1 MNRVINKYLIFGFL
15 KIIFHVVLAFICLGI
30 ILNLFEEIEFFKD
43 LNENLS
49 LPFLLTIMFIPN
61 LMIKLLPFIVFIA
74 SMWYLISIKSNG
86 DLLALKVFGFSNL
99 KIILILSST
108 AFIFGIGVLL
118 MINPLTSAM
127 VKSYE
132 ETKAQYSKD
141 IDHLVSI
148 NKNGV
153 WIKEIYENNLRI
165 TTAKKVEKNFLRN
178 VTIYE
183 LDRDTNKI
191 LYRIEAEK
199 ADISNNIWKLEAVKK
214 FGIENSQNE
223 DSYTFQEIYELNSI
237 YNIEKLNNLYR
248 NLDTVSF
255 INLIT
260 EYNDLNEQG
269 YSKKLLNE
277 KLNALFSLPVL
288 LFLMVVLASIFTVSS
303 VNKPQNLYYIF
314 VSIICCVVI
323 YYFKDLSVA
332 LGQTDRIP
340 LTLAVW
346 IPVIAIS
353 LFCSIGIIQIN
364 EK

>member
-1 MNRVINKYLIFGFL
+1 MNKVINKYLIFGFL
-15 KIIFHVVLAFICLGI
+15 KIIFNTVLIFICLGI

-43 LNENLS
+43 LDQNIS

-61 LMIKLLPFIVFIA
+61 LILKLLPFIIFIA

-86 DLLALKVFGFSNL
+86 DLLSLKVFGFSNL
-99 KIILILSST
+99 KIIFILSFT
-108 AFIFGIGVLL
+108 AFLFGVAVLL
-118 MINPLTSAM
+118 VVNPLTSSM
-127 VKSYE
+127 IKYYE
-132 ETKAQYSKD
+132 DTKAQYSKD
-141 IDHLVSI
+141 IDHLISI

-153 WIKEIYENNLRI
+153 WMKEIYEEKLRI
-165 TTAKKVEKNFLRN
+165 ATAKKVEKRFLKDL
-178 VTIYE
+178 TIYE
-183 LDRDTNKI
+183 LDKSTNKI
-191 LYRIEAEK
+191 LYRIEAKKAEISTNTWQLESVRKFNLKDNTNEESSVYLEK
-199 ADISNNIWKLEAVKK
+199 YKI
-214 FGIENSQNE
+214 
-223 DSYTFQEIYELNSI
+223 NSI

-255 INLIT
+255 LNLVT
-260 EYNDLNEQG
+260 EYNSLNDQG
-269 YSKKLLNE
+269 YSKQLLNE
-277 KLNALFSLPVL
+277 KLNSFFSLPVF

-303 VNKPQNLYYIF
+303 INKPQNLYYIF
-314 VSIICCVVI
+314 ISIICCVVI

-332 LGQTDRIP
+332 LGQTNRIP

>member
-1 MNRVINKYLIFGFL
+1 MNKVINKYLIFGFL
-15 KIIFHVVLAFICLGI
+15 KIIFNVVLVFICLGV
-30 ILNLFEEIEFFKD
+30 ILNLFEEIEFFKG
-43 LNENLS
+43 LNESIN

-61 LMIKLLPFIVFIA
+61 LMLKLLPFIVFFA
-74 SMWYLISIKSNG
+74 SMWYLVSIKSNG

-108 AFIFGIGVLL
+108 AFIFGVFVLL
-118 MINPLTSAM
+118 LFNPLTSTM
-127 VKSYE
+127 IKFYE

-165 TTAKKVEKNFLRN
+165 TTAKKVEKNFLHN

-183 LDRDTNKI
+183 LDKDTNKI
-191 LYRIEAEK
+191 LYRVEAEK
-199 ADISNNIWKLEAVKK
+199 ANILTNIWKLVSVKK
-214 FGIENSQNE
+214 LSVENSKNE
-223 DSYTFQEIYELNSI
+223 NSYIFQEYYELNSI

-255 INLIT
+255 IKLLT
-260 EYNDLNEQG
+260 EYKSLNEQG

-277 KLNALFSLPVL
+277 KLNAFFSMPVF

-314 VSIICCVVI
+314 VSIICCVII

-332 LGQTDRIP
+332 LGQTNRIP

-353 LFCSIGIIQIN
+353 LFCSIGILQIN